1 MIRWDYYIYIIYTN
15 LQISRKVYKN
25 AQLKPYQN
33 IAKYHVHTTTKAL
46 SFTVLQSVSS
56 RYDLQKNRKKK
67 FLIVCSHEPSVTISH
82 FFILLHFFVLL
93 RIEHGLR
100 HMEERKMIANMC
112 ATIFNYILNLTS
124 CHYNPY
130 LD

>member
-1 MIRWDYYIYIIYTN
+1 MLKY
-15 LQISRKVYKN
+15 RKVSRSYYN
-25 AQLKPYQN
+25 QS
-33 IAKYHVHTTTKAL
+33 II
-46 SFTVLQSVSS
+46 FTVLQSVSS

-130 LD
+130 LDWHSYIHGNRMWFANLESFGTCQYNVK